1 MKKIMFVAAMA
12 LAIVSCGGAN
22 EKADSAKDSAKA
34 PVAKEVKE
42 TKLSEDKQTVVEQ
55 PVATDVLPAAAPG
68 ADAAGK
74 VATDVVPA
82 K

>member
-34 PVAKEVKE
+34 LAPKEVNA

-55 PVATDVLPAAAPG
+55 PVATDVVPAAVKDTP
-68 ADAAGK
+68 AA
-74 VATDVVPA
+74 PA